1 MGKFSDFLLSI
12 DIFGHPVTVNY
23 KGEDSFKTWL
33 GAFCT
38 VALFVLSIVN
48 LTSVIPAY
56 NSNSKLE
63 KNTQRS
69 TYDPFTEPAFSFSDY

>member
-1 MGKFSDFLLSI
+1 MGKFSDFFLSL

-23 KGEDSFKTWL
+23 KGEDKFKTRL
-33 GAFCT
+33 GALFT
-38 VALFVLSIVN
+38 IALVVLSIVN

-56 NSNSKLE
+56 YNNSKLE
-63 KNTQRS
+63 TNTQRS